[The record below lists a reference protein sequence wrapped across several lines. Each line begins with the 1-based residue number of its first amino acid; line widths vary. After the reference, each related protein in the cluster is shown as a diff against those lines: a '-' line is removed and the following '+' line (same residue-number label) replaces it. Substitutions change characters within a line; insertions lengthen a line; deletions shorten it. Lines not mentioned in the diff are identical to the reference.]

1 MRTTGAEPGVAAAA
15 INAVRP
21 LFETLFTSAPWSSR
35 SRTFEFAQISGVEG
49 SVEFVAIGFRGLK
62 SESGRQRGE
71 AEEQR
76 FWDM

>member
-1 MRTTGAEPGVAAAA
+1 MGVRRIGADSVIEE
-15 INAVRP
+15 R
-21 LFETLFTSAPWSSR
+21 L
-35 SRTFEFAQISGVEG
+35 EFAQISGLEG
-49 SVEFVAIGFRGLK
+49 SVEFVAIGVRGLK